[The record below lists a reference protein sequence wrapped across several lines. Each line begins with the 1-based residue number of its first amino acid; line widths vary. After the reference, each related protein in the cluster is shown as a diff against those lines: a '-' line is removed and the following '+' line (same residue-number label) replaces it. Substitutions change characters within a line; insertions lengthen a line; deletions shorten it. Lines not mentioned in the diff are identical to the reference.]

1 MARQAIPKGADLYHG
16 TNVEED
22 FRLPHGPAWF
32 GDTFSVAKNFATYH
46 SDEGP
51 PRVYH
56 FRARR
61 RISGL
66 ILIESKDEYD
76 RQMDELAEKTGHSRN
91 VRGDAEI
98 VCDAR
103 LNGWIIPNNYPD
115 GADIML
121 CRPEDWLEFIDV
133 AKLED

>member
-1 MARQAIPKGADLYHG
+1 MR
-16 TNVEED
+16 
-22 FRLPHGPAWF
+22 R
-32 GDTFSVAKNFATYH
+32 
-46 SDEGP
+46 EG
-51 PRVYH
+51 
-56 FRARR
+56 
-61 RISGL
+61 
-66 ILIESKDEYD
+66 
-76 RQMDELAEKTGHSRN
+76 RN